1 MVNLLAKGLWTE
13 PGLAPP
19 EVVGRNAD
27 CYDAVLK
34 HLEDRHVHVF
44 QRVEGL

>member
-1 MVNLLAKGLWTE
+1 MVNLVARGLWTE

-34 HLEDRHVHVF
+34 HLEDRNVHIF
-44 QRVEGL
+44 QRVEEL